1 MCVVET
7 LLCDFRLGSIACLA
21 DPADLD
27 VYKGT
32 EAFSVIRESI
42 MSCTRKGLRLPS
54 DLVGTELMCSS
65 FTVFLNVCFHVII
78 VLTLLAGFQYFTE
91 HHRAAGPVCGPC

>member
-54 DLVGTELMCSS
+54 DLVETELMCSS
-65 FTVFLNVCFHVII
+65 FTVFFKCMLSCNNCLNFVGRFSI
-78 VLTLLAGFQYFTE
+78 FY
-91 HHRAAGPVCGPC
+91 

>member
-1 MCVVET
+1 MAGVSCECVVET

-21 DPADLD
+21 DPDDLY

-32 EAFSVIRESI
+32 ESFSVIRESI

-65 FTVFLNVCFHVII
+65 FTVFLNVYFHVII
-78 VLTLLAGFQYFTE
+78 ALF
-91 HHRAAGPVCGPC
+91 VCLNFVGRFSIFY